1 MHDELRLREAGKIL
15 AAHPLIDQAIVL
27 AQGDEMAEQVV
38 GYIIGDIDDAAERE
52 DPLCCYLATEQ
63 GVIPGTFVKI
73 DRMPQADNGDVDNVA
88 LKSSTRGGQG
98 SPHPRIMGGLTAI
111 IADTW
116 RDILHVD
123 SVTLSDNFFDL
134 GGHSLAIT
142 RMAVRIREEME
153 VDLPLTVYYDS
164 PTVPAIASAIGE
176 VLHSRHMAGQS

>member
-15 AAHPLIDQAIVL
+15 AAHPLIDQAVVM

-38 GYIIGDIDDAAERE
+38 GYIVGDIDDAAELE

-63 GVIPGTFVKI
+63 DVIPGTFVKI
-73 DRMPQADNGDVDNVA
+73 DRMPQAANGEVDRA
-88 LKSSTRGGQG
+88 SLKNSTRGQG
-98 SPHPRIMGGLTAI
+98 SSHPRIMGGLTAV

-123 SVTLSDNFFDL
+123 SVALSDNFFDL

-142 RMAVRIREEME
+142 RMSVRIREEMG
-153 VDLPLTVYYDS
+153 VDLPLTVFYDS